1 MQVTVIDYG
10 AGNLR
15 SVANA
20 LYLAGAE
27 PEVAATPEAV
37 SGAGRI
43 VLPGV
48 GAAGHAI
55 ARLRASGMADALD
68 AARTKGTPILGICLG
83 LQLMAER
90 LDEFGSHAGLGWIP
104 GRVGPIEEAV
114 TVSCRVP
121 HTGWSAI
128 ATTERAEGL
137 IREHHAPPKSV
148 AGLVALDHAHLVR
161 GVLLLHQ
168 EGEIEAGRSAAEAG
182 DAHRESL
189 VLGPSSG
196 VRGRLRRAPAARL
209 RVRPSSPEAQA
220 KPPEGQ

>member
-1 MQVTVIDYG
+1 MTASVAIVDYG

-27 PEVAATPEAV
+27 PEVAATPETLA
-37 SGAGRI
+37 GAERI

-68 AARTKGTPILGICLG
+68 AARARGTPILGICLG
-83 LQLMAER
+83 LQMMAQR

-114 TVSCRVP
+114 TVPCRVP

-128 ATTERAEGL
+128 ETTPRAEGL
-137 IREHHAPPKSV
+137 IGNGAKDRTVYFCHSNCLTTDAAIVAATVDLGTPVTAAIRHENLLAVQFHPEKSQQ
-148 AGLVALDHAHLVR
+148 AG
-161 GVLLLHQ
+161 
-168 EGEIEAGRSAAEAG
+168 
-182 DAHRESL
+182 
-189 VLGPSSG
+189 
-196 VRGRLRRAPAARL
+196 ARL
-209 RVRPSSPEAQA
+209 LQA
-220 KPPEGQ
+220 FLDWTP

>member
-27 PEVAATPEAV
+27 PEVAATPEQLA
-37 SGAGRI
+37 GAERI

-55 ARLRASGMADALD
+55 ARLRASGMAQALEESR
-68 AARTKGTPILGICLG
+68 AKGIPILGICLG
-83 LQLMAER
+83 LQLMAQH
-90 LDEFGSHAGLGWIP
+90 LDEFGSHEGLGWIP

-114 TVSCRVP
+114 ALPCRVP

-128 ATTERAEGL
+128 APTDKAGGMIGTGSKDKVVYFCHSNCLTTDETIVAATVDLGTPVTAA
-137 IREHHAPPKSV
+137 IRHENLFAVQFHPEKS
-148 AGLVALDHAHLVR
+148 
-161 GVLLLHQ
+161 Q
-168 EGEIEAGRSAAEAG
+168 QAG
-182 DAHRESL
+182 D
-189 VLGPSSG
+189 
-196 VRGRLRRAPAARL
+196 RLLRAFLDWTP
-209 RVRPSSPEAQA
+209 
-220 KPPEGQ
+220 